1 MNQPDTLTKL
11 IEELAK
17 IPGIGPRTAER
28 MAFYMLNAPKAD
40 VAALS
45 QAIVNAKNSVK
56 FCSVCCNLSDTE
68 PCGICADSARAQGT
82 ICIVEQPNDLW
93 SIEKTGIYK
102 GTYHVLYGHISPLEG
117 VGPENLTI
125 AKLLQRVKNG
135 GPKEIIIA
143 TNPTLE
149 GDGTA
154 LYLKQAC
161 HGYDVTISRIAR
173 GVPSGSTLSYATKST
188 LSEAIMGRQD
198 F

>member
-1 MNQPDTLTKL
+1 MNQPDSLTRL

-28 MAFYMLNAPKAD
+28 IAFYILNAPKGD

-56 FCSVCCNLSDTE
+56 FCSVCCNLSDAD
-68 PCGICADSARAQGT
+68 PCSICSDNTRTHET
-82 ICIVEQPNDLW
+82 ICVVEQPNDLW
-93 SIEKTGIYK
+93 SIEKTGVYR
-102 GTYHVLYGHISPLEG
+102 GAYHVLYGHISPLEG

-125 AKLLQRVKNG
+125 GKLLQRIKNNG
-135 GPKEIIIA
+135 SRELIIA

-154 LYLKQAC
+154 LYLKQICAGC
-161 HGYDVTISRIAR
+161 SVSISRIAR

-188 LSEAIMGRQD
+188 LSEALMGRQN